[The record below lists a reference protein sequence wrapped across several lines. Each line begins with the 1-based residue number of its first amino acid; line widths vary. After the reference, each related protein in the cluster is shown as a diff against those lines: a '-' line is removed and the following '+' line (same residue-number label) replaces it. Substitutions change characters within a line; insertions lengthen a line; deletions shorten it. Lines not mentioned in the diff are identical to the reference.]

1 MISKNKNL
9 FLKIYILFVIIIS
22 IALIVLQILGSK
34 NRIGYLTYFN
44 LEIYRTLELNNLND
58 IRKEFTIGGKSDE
71 ESITNQVRKMKYY
84 DLKNID
90 KAEIDEEGIKNYIF
104 TNENITNYVHHFK
117 IKYYDKVFRNND
129 IYGVYPDL
137 SNLPDYMENAEI
149 DEYGSPYGNFISD
162 KKTIEE
168 EKIDNINYILKIKF
182 KFLLILISVIILIFL
197 MYILLLTKNRTN
209 KFIVL
214 FLVFFV
220 LLFLNFN
227 FNVFSL
233 ADNNTFKYHDD
244 FSSSIV
250 LDNYAIRDLT
260 KTDEFFFLYHTE
272 PKNTYKYN
280 NIKFINELK
289 DKYKDKYFYRS
300 SLGGQQ
306 FVLKPISIFGYF
318 FKDSPKK
325 YIKIYE
331 LQQLFTGTL
340 TAIAISLFI
349 TFLAVEFGIL
359 PIFISSIFLIFTNVW
374 LTIFARNIYWIVWA
388 SYLPLLII
396 CYYVYKYN
404 FNDKKLIFYILFVI
418 SLLIRFSVGYDYIS
432 TVMIAY
438 TLPVFY
444 FAISRQWTLNKFIKS
459 FLITSAL
466 CILSLMI
473 TLTIHIIALGSIE
486 HIVSSFFRR
495 TSNMYFDS
503 NTIIE
508 DNGILAILDVY
519 LNKNPYSFPYISVVI
534 ILILVILLRFVFDKK
549 QKVFGFEIDYK
560 KYLGLL
566 LCVIISFFG
575 AISHHMIFRQH
586 SFVHTPLNYI
596 TFFIPFLFLAYI
608 LILLKTDVKMFYYLK
623 CQIKNLFSK
632 K

>member
-1 MISKNKNL
+1 MKSKNKNL
-9 FLKIYILFVIIIS
+9 FLKIYIPFVIIIS
-22 IALIVLQILGSK
+22 VALIILQILGSK
-34 NRIGYLTYFN
+34 NRIGYLTDFN
-44 LEIYRTLELNNLND
+44 LEIYKTLELNNLND
-58 IRKEFTIGGKSDE
+58 IREEFTIGGKSDE

-84 DLKNID
+84 DFKNID

-117 IKYYDKVFRNND
+117 IKYYDKVFKNND

-137 SNLPDYMENAEI
+137 SNLPDYMENAEM
-149 DEYGSPYGNFISD
+149 DEGGSPYGNFISD
-162 KKTIEE
+162 RKTIED
-168 EKIDNINYILKIKF
+168 EKIDNVSYRLSIKF
-182 KFLLILISVIILIFL
+182 KFLLVVISVIILIFL

-209 KFIVL
+209 KFIIL

-244 FSSSIV
+244 MSASSI
-250 LDNYAIRDLT
+250 LDNYAIRDTT
-260 KTDEFFFLYHTE
+260 KTDKFFFIYHTDSS
-272 PKNTYKYN
+272 NTDKYRN
-280 NIKFINELK
+280 VKYINKLK
-289 DKYKDKYFYRS
+289 DENKNLYLS
-300 SLGGQQ
+300 CLGGQQ
-306 FVLKPISIFGYF
+306 FILKPIDIFVYF

-374 LTIFARNIYWIVWA
+374 LTIFAKHVWFITW
-388 SYLPLLII
+388 SYYAPLLIM
-396 CYYVYKYN
+396 CYYVYKYD
-404 FNDKKLIFYILFVI
+404 FNDKKLIFSILFIV
-418 SLLIRFSVGYDYIS
+418 SLLIRFSAGYEYIS

-444 FAISRQWTLNKFIKS
+444 FAISRQWTLKKFLKC
-459 FLITSAL
+459 FFITSAL

-486 HIVSSFFRR
+486 HIVYRFFKR
-495 TSNMYFDS
+495 TSNMHFDS

-549 QKVFGFEIDYK
+549 QRVFGFEIDYK

-575 AISHHMIFRQH
+575 AISFQMIFRQH
-586 SFVHTPLNYI
+586 SFVHTTLNYI

>member
-22 IALIVLQILGSK
+22 IALIILQILGSK
-34 NRIGYLTYFN
+34 KRVGYLTDFN
-44 LEIYRTLELNNLND
+44 LEIDRTLELNNLND
-58 IRKEFTIGGKSDE
+58 IRKDFTVDGKLDE
-71 ESITNQVRKMKYY
+71 KS
-84 DLKNID
+84 
-90 KAEIDEEGIKNYIF
+90 IKNYLL
-104 TNENITNYVHHFK
+104 TNENITNYVHHFR
-117 IKYYDKVFRNND
+117 IRYYDKNFRNND

-137 SNLPDYMENAEI
+137 SNLPDYMKNAEM
-149 DEYGSPYGNFISD
+149 EENGSPYGNFISD
-162 KKTIEE
+162 KKEINED
-168 EKIDNINYILKIKF
+168 KIDNINYILKIKF

-197 MYILLLTKNRTN
+197 IYILSIILYLLLRNDKIN
-209 KFIVL
+209 KFVIL
-214 FLVFFV
+214 FLLFFV

-233 ADNNTFKYHDD
+233 ADNNLFKIHDNI
-244 FSSSIV
+244 SSSIV

-260 KTDEFFFLYHTE
+260 KTNNFFFLYYTN
-272 PKNTYKYN
+272 PNNTDKYN
-280 NIKFINELK
+280 DSKFVNDLK
-289 DKYKDKYFYRS
+289 YTNKGLYIS
-300 SLGGQQ
+300 HLGGQQ
-306 FVLKPISIFGYF
+306 FILKPINRYFGYF
-318 FKDSPKK
+318 LENSPQK

-340 TAIAISLFI
+340 TAIEVALFI

-359 PIFISSIFLIFTNVW
+359 PVFISSVFLIFTNVW
-374 LTIFARNIYWIVWA
+374 LTIFAKNIYWTIW
-388 SYLPLLII
+388 SYYLPLLII

-418 SLLIRFSVGYDYIS
+418 SLLIKFSIGYEYIS
-432 TVMIAY
+432 TIMIAY

-444 FAISRQWTLNKFIKS
+444 FAISRQWTLKKFIKS

-466 CILSLMI
+466 CVLSFLI
-473 TLTIHIIALGSIE
+473 TISIHIIALGSIK
-486 HIVSSFFRR
+486 HILYTFLKR
-495 TSNMYFDS
+495 TSNIYFDS
-503 NTIIE
+503 KTIIE
-508 DNGILAILDVY
+508 DNGILAILDLY
-519 LNKNPYSFPYISVVI
+519 LNKNPYSFPYINIVI
-534 ILILVILLRFVFDKK
+534 IFILVIFLRFVFDKK
-549 QKVFGFEIDYK
+549 QRVFGFEIDYK

-575 AISHHMIFRQH
+575 AISHQIIFKQH
-586 SFVHTPLNYI
+586 SFVHTAQNYI

>member
-9 FLKIYILFVIIIS
+9 FLKIYIPFVILTI

-34 NRIGYLTYFN
+34 NRVGYLTDFKLN
-44 LEIYRTLELNNLND
+44 VSKTLELNNL
-58 IRKEFTIGGKSDE
+58 E
-71 ESITNQVRKMKYY
+71 
-84 DLKNID
+84 NINN
-90 KAEIDEEGIKNYIF
+90 ELDEEGLKNFILN
-104 TNENITNYVHHFK
+104 NENITNYIYHFR
-117 IKYYDKVFRNND
+117 IRYYDKTFRNND

-137 SNLPDYMENAEI
+137 SNLPDYMENAEM
-149 DEYGSPYGNFISD
+149 DEGGSPYGNFISD
-162 KKTIEE
+162 RKTIED
-168 EKIDNINYILKIKF
+168 EKIDNVSYRLSIKF
-182 KFLLILISVIILIFL
+182 KFLLVVISVIILIFL
-197 MYILLLTKNRTN
+197 MYILLLTNKRTN
-209 KFIVL
+209 KFIIL

-272 PKNTYKYN
+272 PKNTGKYN

-289 DKYKDKYFYRS
+289 YKNKDKYFYRS
-300 SLGGQQ
+300 NLGGQQ
-306 FVLKPISIFGYF
+306 FILKPIDMFFGYF

-374 LTIFARNIYWIVWA
+374 LTIFAKNIWWIIWA

-418 SLLIRFSVGYDYIS
+418 SLLIRFSAGYEYIS
-432 TVMIAY
+432 TIMIAY

-444 FAISRQWTLNKFIKS
+444 FAISRQWTLKKFIKS
-459 FLITSAL
+459 FLKTSAL
-466 CILSLMI
+466 CVLSFLI
-473 TLTIHIIALGSIE
+473 TISIHIIALGSIE
-486 HIVSSFFRR
+486 HIASNLFKR
-495 TSNMYFDS
+495 TISMHLDS

-508 DNGILAILDVY
+508 NNGILAILDVY

>member
-1 MISKNKNL
+1 MKSKSKNL
-9 FLKIYILFVIIIS
+9 FLKIYIPFVIVTI
-22 IALIVLQILGSK
+22 IALVVLQILGSK
-34 NRIGYLTYFN
+34 KRVGYLTEFN
-44 LEIYRTLELNNLND
+44 LEIDRTLELNNLD
-58 IRKEFTIGGKSDE
+58 GIKENFIINGKSDE

-84 DLKNID
+84 DFKNID

-104 TNENITNYVHHFK
+104 TNENITNYIYHFK

-129 IYGVYPDL
+129 IYGVYVDL
-137 SNLPDYMENAEI
+137 SNLPDYMENAEM
-149 DEYGSPYGNFISD
+149 DEGGSPYGNFISD
-162 KKTIEE
+162 RKTIED
-168 EKIDNINYILKIKF
+168 EKIDNVSYRLSIKF
-182 KFLLILISVIILIFL
+182 KFLLVVISVIILIFL
-197 MYILLLTKNRTN
+197 MYILLLTNKRTN
-209 KFIVL
+209 KFIIL
-214 FLVFFV
+214 FLIFFV
-220 LLFLNFN
+220 LLFINFN
-227 FNVFSL
+227 FNIFSL

-272 PKNTYKYN
+272 PKNIYKYN

-289 DKYKDKYFYRS
+289 YKDKYFYRS
-300 SLGGQQ
+300 NLGGQQ
-306 FVLKPISIFGYF
+306 FILKPISIFGYF

-349 TFLAVEFGIL
+349 TFLAIEFGIL

-374 LTIFARNIYWIVWA
+374 LTIFAKHVWFITW
-388 SYLPLLII
+388 SYYAPLLIM
-396 CYYVYKYN
+396 CYYVYKYD

-418 SLLIRFSVGYDYIS
+418 SLLIRFSVGYEYIS
-432 TVMIAY
+432 TIMIAY

-549 QKVFGFEIDYK
+549 QRVFGFEIDYK

-566 LCVIISFFG
+566 ICVIISFFG
-575 AISHHMIFRQH
+575 AISYQMIFRQH
-586 SFVHTPLNYI
+586 SFVHTTLNYI

-608 LILLKTDVKMFYYLK
+608 LILLKTDVKMFHYLK